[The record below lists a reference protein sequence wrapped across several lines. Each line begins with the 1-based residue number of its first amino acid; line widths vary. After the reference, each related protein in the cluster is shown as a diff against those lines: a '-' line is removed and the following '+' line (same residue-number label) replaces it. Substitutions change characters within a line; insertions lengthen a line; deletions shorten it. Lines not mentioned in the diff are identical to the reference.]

1 MGLVTVYLLHPFVLD
16 LIGRLPLILLVGL
29 GWRGLG
35 GFLLDLIFSV
45 RTMLQLN
52 GKAGGAGAR
61 CRRSAPE
68 WAAHAERLKSE
79 VQERFQAISQ
89 QTKRRRIRMV
99 AGLQLLQRRM
109 LDAFPTMRSVR
120 HHDSLVRLREYL
132 AEKRAE
138 LKRLKK

>member
-1 MGLVTVYLLHPFVLD
+1 MACDEAFYCQYIDGDDAGLLAELERVAAD
-16 LIGRLPLILLVGL
+16 LRQKG
-29 GWRGLG
+29 
-35 GFLLDLIFSV
+35 
-45 RTMLQLN
+45 QLT
-52 GKAGGAGAR
+52 
-61 CRRSAPE
+61 
-68 WAAHAERLKSE
+68 HERLKSE